1 MENTGK
7 DFASMM
13 QSEAGSDR
21 RIAARLRPG
30 QAVKGT
36 VVQVGKEYVFVDV
49 GSTVEGRIDRREL
62 EDAKGELSLKP
73 GDRLDASVV
82 DANDV
87 MGPILSVSLGRG
99 RRKGAIDATALENA
113 MRAKIPVEGVVGR
126 AVKGGVEVSIGGVRA
141 FCPASQLDT
150 EFVKDLSVFENQT
163 LTFLVVEVKS
173 DGRDVIVSRRA
184 LLEQA
189 RNKLASDVLATLQIG
204 GDYPAT
210 VSTIQKYGA
219 FVDLGGGLEGL
230 IHVSE
235 LAHGRVERVEDL
247 LSVGDNVTVRLL
259 AVEPAEKKG
268 QHPKLRLSLKALSAE
283 GAPRAARAD
292 ENEVLEGTVSRYTPA
307 GVIIDTPKGSGLVPT
322 RELGL
327 PHQADHRRVF
337 PVGKKVTVVLM
348 NRDNG
353 RGLTFSI
360 SRVDRVQERANYQAF
375 TRAMQGPSAQAP
387 ASSFGSFGD
396 LLRRELN
403 LPAQASAPAALSPAA
418 LSPAALSPAALSSAA
433 SAPERSAAAAP
444 AQAPAPPKPAEPA
457 SAEPSGWRDFVQHN
471 ADQRPANEKRNPVGS
486 DGVVRRQRSK

>member
-1 MENTGK
+1 MENPGK

-13 QSEAGSDR
+13 QAEAGTDR
-21 RIAARLRPG
+21 RMSARLRPG
-30 QAVKGT
+30 QAVSGT

-62 EDAKGELSLKP
+62 EDQKGELSIKP

-113 MRAKIPVEGVVGR
+113 MRAQIPVEGVVGR
-126 AVKGGVEVSIGGVRA
+126 AVKGGVEVSVGGVRA
-141 FCPASQLDT
+141 FCPASQIDS
-150 EFVKDLSVFENQT
+150 EFVKDLSVFEGQT

-173 DGRDVIVSRRA
+173 EGRDVIVSRRA

-189 RNKLASDVLATLQIG
+189 RNRLASDVLATLSVG

-259 AVEPAEKKG
+259 AIEPAEKKG

-283 GAPRAARAD
+283 GAPRAARGE
-292 ENEVLEGTVSRYTPA
+292 ENEVLEGTVSKYTPA
-307 GVIIDTPKGSGLVPT
+307 GVIIDTAKGSGLVPT

-327 PHQADHRRVF
+327 PHQADYRRVF

-375 TRAMQGPSAQAP
+375 TRAMQGPTAAAP
-387 ASSFGSFGD
+387 ASSMGSFGD
-396 LLRRELN
+396 LLRGKLN
-403 LPAQASAPAALSPAA
+403 LPAPAPAAAA
-418 LSPAALSPAALSSAA
+418 QP
-433 SAPERSAAAAP
+433 AAAP
-444 AQAPAPPKPAEPA
+444 APAPVPAAASTTKPNESPEDAPA
-457 SAEPSGWRDFVQHN
+457 WRDFVQQH
-471 ADQRPANEKRNPVGS
+471 ADKKSQDKKGS
-486 DGVVRRQRSK
+486 DPSGVVRRRPK

>member
-1 MENTGK
+1 MENPGK

-13 QSEAGSDR
+13 QAEAGSDR
-21 RIAARLRPG
+21 RMAARLRPG

-49 GSTVEGRIDRREL
+49 GATVEGRIERREL
-62 EDAKGELSLKP
+62 EDKEGELSIKP
-73 GDRLDASVV
+73 GDKLDASVV
-82 DANDV
+82 EVDDV

-99 RRKGAIDATALENA
+99 RRRGGIDATALENA
-113 MRAKIPVEGVVGR
+113 QRAQIPVEGVVGK
-126 AVKGGVEVSIGGVRA
+126 AVKAGVEVSIGGVRA

-150 EFVKDLSVFENQT
+150 EFVKDLSVFEGQT

-173 DGRDVIVSRRA
+173 EGRDVIVSRRA

-189 RNKLASDVLATLQIG
+189 RNRLASDVLATLTVG

-247 LSVGDNVTVRLL
+247 LSAGDNVTVRLL
-259 AVEPAEKKG
+259 AIEPAEKKG

-292 ENEVLEGTVSRYTPA
+292 ENEVLEGTVSKFTPA
-307 GVIIDTPKGSGLVPT
+307 GIIIDTPRGSGLVPT

-327 PHQADHRRVF
+327 PHQADYRRVF

-348 NRDNG
+348 NKDNS
-353 RGLTFSI
+353 RGMTFSI

-375 TRAMQGPSAQAP
+375 TRAMQGPSPSAP
-387 ASSFGSFGD
+387 ASSMGSFGD
-396 LLRRELN
+396 LLRGKLN
-403 LPAQASAPAALSPAA
+403 LPAPAATAPAPVAAPAAPAPVTPTAKHDESPA
-418 LSPAALSPAALSSAA
+418 LDSPA
-433 SAPERSAAAAP
+433 
-444 AQAPAPPKPAEPA
+444 
-457 SAEPSGWRDFVQHN
+457 WRDFVQHN
-471 ADQRPANEKRNPVGS
+471 ADQKGPDKKGPASKDPS
-486 DGVVRRQRSK
+486 GVVRRRPK